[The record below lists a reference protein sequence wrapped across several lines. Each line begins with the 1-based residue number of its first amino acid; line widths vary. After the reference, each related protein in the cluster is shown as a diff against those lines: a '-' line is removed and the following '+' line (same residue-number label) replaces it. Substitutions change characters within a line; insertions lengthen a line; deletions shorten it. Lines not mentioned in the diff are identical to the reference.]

1 MFTHVKLKSKINLL
15 LQGFSHSLYTS
26 KVKKEW
32 LTVGIIALA
41 ASIGRADGKSAFQT
55 GEDLLF
61 KIRWGVVTGGYA
73 TLSIPSVDQIGGQ
86 SAYHILSEARS
97 TGMVETFYKVRD
109 RNEAWMDTGTPRT
122 LRYSKKIQE
131 GKYRVDEVVEL
142 DQTAGKFHMTEI
154 RHDKNDAKEEKRG
167 EIPRNVLDVLS
178 SFYYI
183 RSQPLE
189 VGKSFTVDVHS
200 GDKTFPLLV
209 NVKKLEIVKV
219 KAGKFLC
226 YRVEPVLRERG
237 IFISKGKKM
246 EVWMTADERHMPVLM
261 RSEIFIGHVSA
272 ELVKH
277 NSKPPKEDAQKL
289 AASAKD
295 TIAIIN

>member
-1 MFTHVKLKSKINLL
+1 VPIKLSIAVFFAFPYNKTMKKAWLMA
-15 LQGFSHSLYTS
+15 GFLALGSSL
-26 KVKKEW
+26 V
-32 LTVGIIALA
+32 
-41 ASIGRADGKSAFQT
+41 RADAESAFRP

-61 KIRWGVVTGGYA
+61 QIRWGVVTGGYA
-73 TLSIPSVDQIGGQ
+73 TLGIPSVDLIEGQ
-86 SAYHILSEARS
+86 PAYHILSEAHS
-97 TGMVETFYKVRD
+97 SGMVEAFYKVRD
-109 RNEAWMDTGTPRT
+109 RNEAWMDTSKPRT

-142 DQTAGKFHMTEI
+142 DQAANKFHTIEI

-167 EIPRNVLDVLS
+167 DIPPNVLDVLS
-178 SFYYI
+178 SLYYI
-183 RSQPLE
+183 RTQPLE

-209 NVKKLEIVKV
+209 NVKKLENVKV

-237 IFISKGKKM
+237 IFIAKGKKM

-272 ELVKH
+272 ELVRHK
-277 NSKPPKEDAQKL
+277 SVPPQEVSQKL
-289 AASAKD
+289 AQ
-295 TIAIIN
+295 IAAPAPSSF